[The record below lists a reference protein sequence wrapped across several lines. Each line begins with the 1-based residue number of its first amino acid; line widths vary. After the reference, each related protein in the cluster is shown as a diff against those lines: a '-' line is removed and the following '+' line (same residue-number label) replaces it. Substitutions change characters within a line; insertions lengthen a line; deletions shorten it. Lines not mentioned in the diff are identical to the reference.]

1 MPYLKPSEIMS
12 IKNINR
18 YTLGKWL
25 KNGLPYTQ
33 IGRMIR
39 VKTSDLEAFMETL

>member
-1 MPYLKPSEIMS
+1 MPYLKPTEILQM
-12 IKNINR
+12 KNINR

-25 KNGLPYTQ
+25 KSGLPYTQ

-39 VKTSDLEAFMETL
+39 VKTSDLEAFTQGL